1 MLFDI
6 PYFTRK
12 RIEENYLKYFKAILE
27 AVGYFLPIVSAV
39 KLKYAF
45 MWMDNVNLIKVVI
58 RLKTLVNA
66 ALKYLVVLWPATFL
80 KIAGFSG

>member
-6 PYFTRK
+6 PYFMK
-12 RIEENYLKYFKAILE
+12 KGMEKNYSKYFKTILE

-45 MWMDNVNLIKVVI
+45 MWMDNLNLIKMVT

-66 ALKYLVVLWPATFL
+66 ALKYLAVL
-80 KIAGFSG
+80 

>member
-1 MLFDI
+1 MLLDI
-6 PYFTRK
+6 SYFMK
-12 RIEENYLKYFKAILE
+12 KGMEKNYSKYFKTILE

-45 MWMDNVNLIKVVI
+45 MWMDNLNLIKMVT

-66 ALKYLVVLWPATFL
+66 ALKYLAVL
-80 KIAGFSG
+80 